1 MAFAG
6 LWEEWTSTKG
16 ETRRTCVILT
26 IAANSLMQ
34 EIHHRM
40 PVILTPS
47 SGAMWLDHSGGRNSP
62 EKLLLP
68 FPADKMEA
76 WRVSPKVSVPAFDNP
91 NCFRKLEKA
100 EAAEKKPEPPEAQA
114 SLFD

>member
-6 LWEEWTSTKG
+6 LWEEWTSIKG
-16 ETRRTCVILT
+16 EIRRTCVILT

-47 SGAMWLDHSGGRNSP
+47 SGAMWLDHSVGRSSP

-68 FPADKMEA
+68 FSADKMEA

-91 NCFRKLEKA
+91 DCFIKLEKG
-100 EAAEKKPEPPEAQA
+100 EASEKKPELPEAQA